1 MKSGDEKRGCGSQIP
16 NLRISGVNWPWIRFD
31 MQLISESNQKYPI
44 GAAAAFETLGAV
56 NSPLS
61 MVRTKD
67 FVSSCICEA

>member
-1 MKSGDEKRGCGSQIP
+1 
-16 NLRISGVNWPWIRFD
+16 
-31 MQLISESNQKYPI
+31 MQLISESNQKFSI

-67 FVSSCICEA
+67 FDSSCMCEA